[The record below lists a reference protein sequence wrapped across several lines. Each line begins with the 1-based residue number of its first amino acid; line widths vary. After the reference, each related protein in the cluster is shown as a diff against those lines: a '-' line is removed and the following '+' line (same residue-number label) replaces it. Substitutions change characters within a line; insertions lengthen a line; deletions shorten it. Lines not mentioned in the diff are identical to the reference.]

1 MNIIDVEQIQGD
13 FYGGF
18 AYKVSWSF
26 NGESEP
32 SKLTVEV
39 VNETGEYSDPEL
51 SFTNLVSIA
60 IGSFT
65 FDGYLVGY
73 SLNTTAE
80 QKTLTLEYV
89 DQSILLDRYWIGL
102 KDIHVEDAANVI
114 IVGKQYHPC
123 DINMDS
129 TLDYIEEE
137 TRLIDPCDP
146 CPFSPV
152 DKYKEA
158 CDPRTKDIETFETYY
173 TFSELISKITS
184 IIPELN
190 IDYDASGLYMYKAQH
205 IGNLRSVLS
214 SWCSDLGLSFFWDP
228 LQNKLIFQSRNA
240 FADDKPVSYQTIKD
254 NPNAVEINYRENILN
269 TFSQGFMGRFERPGK
284 FVEYSCRQDTWKM
297 LRPITLD
304 DLFLPDPEPVAS
316 NYTGPISARSVAV
329 ALSYYSSGLR
339 DLFLWFIY
347 YGILSAQEA
356 DIYAS
361 DNNDTP
367 DDTNDNVDDDSNDDD
382 ENKDTDDTSETGN
395 KRKEIVAQN
404 KGSTSKGSSKGNS
417 FEAKVN
423 SLEPEIFEYSTSDEC
438 GSIADLKASDESTN
452 DPRILSHFGG
462 MKIRAVYH
470 INSEDPINKS
480 NFYKCRNNMPR
491 ELVNI
496 YMGKDGTTDDP
507 KFYFFVAECSEEG
520 YDESVAADR
529 NLANSFLG
537 KYYFNKFRTIVT
549 GASDDE
555 TECNIQGP
563 SEDGSGRWFKA
574 KEGVENI
581 EIFKYGHDEGS
592 MIDSLKISVEKDI
605 DENNETEEKRLLNSG
620 SNKNPED
627 FVANSFILY
636 SRNGPKWYPEREF
649 ADKWYGKSYAW
660 ANQQIPHKYA
670 NSDGR
675 PDILYTLFPEAKWN
689 ENIMLF
695 MVRELPDL
703 QIDIQQDDH
712 MLEITGGNKIRVE
725 EDEFG
730 AQFIINEGPW
740 GLRSTQCYT
749 IDLDGLIKIYVPPGS
764 FSQELESYEDE
775 CETAPSYSLLSDE
788 LYTPITN
795 SYTGPGYRVFASCSS
810 EFPRMIVKFKHNV
823 KIDAPDASLVRKV
836 DYVDYQLAEDNI
848 AIFGDGCVPDRGL
861 LSDYLLDLGSTSEYS
876 YSEPLFD
883 INFKLAG
890 VIPEIWNVEQGLSNL
905 SVDIA
910 ENGVFTTYNLSTKII
925 QPPSTSY
932 MEQNLRF
939 NKKIAFGNKLGTMT
953 SVRVKTMRR

>member
-1 MNIIDVEQIQGD
+1 MEIINVEQIKGD

-18 AYKVSWSF
+18 PYKVAWSF

-39 VNETGEYSDPEL
+39 VNEQGDYSKPDL
-51 SFTNLVSIA
+51 NFSSAVSIS
-60 IGSFT
+60 IGSFD

-73 SLNTTAE
+73 SLNATAD

-89 DQSILLDRYWIGL
+89 DQSVLLDKYWVGL
-102 KDIHVEDAANVI
+102 KDVHVEDAANVI

-129 TLDYIEEE
+129 SLDYTEEE

-173 TFSELISKITS
+173 TFSELISKIS
-184 IIPELN
+184 SRLGDLN

-228 LQNKLIFQSRNA
+228 LQKKLIFQSRSA
-240 FADDKPVSYQTIKD
+240 FADTNPVSYETIKD
-254 NPNAVEINYRENILN
+254 NPRAVEISYKENILG

-284 FVEYSCRQDTWKM
+284 FSEYPCRQDTWKM
-297 LRPITLD
+297 LRPITLG
-304 DLFLPDPEPVAS
+304 DLFLPDPNPSGSRYDGE
-316 NYTGPISARSVAV
+316 ISARSVAV
-329 ALSYYSSGLR
+329 ALSYYSSSLR
-339 DLFLWFIY
+339 DLFLWFIH
-347 YGILSAQEA
+347 YGILKATDA
-356 DIYAS
+356 DNYAS
-361 DNNDTP
+361 DNEDNNNND
-367 DDTNDNVDDDSNDDD
+367 DNDDDNDDNDD
-382 ENKDTDDTSETGN
+382 ENKDTDTGETGN
-395 KRKEIVAQN
+395 KRKAITAQN
-404 KGSTSKGSSKGNS
+404 KGSTSKGSGKGNS
-417 FEAKVN
+417 FEATVN
-423 SLEPEIFEYSTSDEC
+423 SLDPGLFDFSTNDDC
-438 GSIADLKASDESTN
+438 GSIDNLKTKGKSTN
-452 DPRILSHFGG
+452 DPNILSHFGG

-470 INSEDPINKS
+470 INSDNPINKS

-491 ELVNI
+491 ELVEI
-496 YMGKDGTTDDP
+496 YKGKEGTATDP

-549 GASDDE
+549 GASDDKS
-555 TECNIQGP
+555 ECDIQGP
-563 SEDGSGRWFKA
+563 SEDGNGRWFKA
-574 KEGVENI
+574 KEGIENI
-581 EIFKYGHDEGS
+581 EIFKYGHDENS
-592 MIDSLKISVEKDI
+592 MIDSLKVSVKKDI
-605 DENNETEEKRLLNSG
+605 EENNKIEDQRLKNSG

-627 FVANSFILY
+627 YVANSFILY
-636 SRNGPKWYPEREF
+636 SRNGPKWSPERSF
-649 ADKWYGKSYAW
+649 ADKWYGGSYAW

-689 ENIMLF
+689 ENIKLF

-703 QIDIQQDDH
+703 KIDIAKEDH
-712 MLEITGGNKIRVE
+712 KSEITGGNKIRIE
-725 EDEFG
+725 ENEFG
-730 AQFIINEGPW
+730 DQFSINEGPW
-740 GLRSTQCYT
+740 GLRSTECYT
-749 IDLDGLIKIYVPPGS
+749 IDLNGLIKIFVPPGS
-764 FSQELESYEDE
+764 FGEELAGYEDE

-788 LYTPITN
+788 LYTPVTS
-795 SYTGPGYRVFASCSS
+795 SYSGPGYRVFASCSS
-810 EFPRMIVKFKHNV
+810 EFPKMIVKFKHNM
-823 KIDAPDASLVRKV
+823 KIDAPDTSLVRKV

-848 AIFGDGCVPDRGL
+848 AIFGDACVPDRNL
-861 LSDYLLDLGSTSEYS
+861 LTDYLSDLGSTSEYS
-876 YSEPLFD
+876 YSKPLFD

-890 VIPEIWNVEQGLSNL
+890 VIPEIWSVDQGLSNL
-905 SVDIA
+905 SVDIT
-910 ENGVFTTYNLSTKII
+910 ENGVFTTYVLSTKII

-939 NKKIAFGNKLGTMT
+939 NRKIAFGNKLGTMT
-953 SVRVKTMRR
+953 SVRVKTIRH